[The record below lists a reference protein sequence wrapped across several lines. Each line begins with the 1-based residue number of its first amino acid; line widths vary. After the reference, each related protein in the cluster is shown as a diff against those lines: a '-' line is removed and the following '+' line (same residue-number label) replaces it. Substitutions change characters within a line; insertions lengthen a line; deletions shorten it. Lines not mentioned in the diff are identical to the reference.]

1 MPKAGRLRQPQ
12 PDHNPHEH
20 SMSPQQFI
28 GGGPAMTATATAV
41 QLHASHASFRPLVEG
56 ILTRAGIPAS
66 SGFRHG
72 VAKVVLDFPLTWAFQ
87 QLEPLNSFERSHT
100 LVCTQA
106 SHQAY
111 LDCLASYHLSAVVNC
126 TDENSFLS
134 GVYAAASAQRIYQ
147 YASGLTYMELRVTRL
162 LLIGRDTRA
171 IALQLRISHKTVN
184 AHVSN
189 ILCKLGYESR
199 AQYVAVLM
207 GSQVPVEDE

>member
-1 MPKAGRLRQPQ
+1 MHVPSA
-12 PDHNPHEH
+12 
-20 SMSPQQFI
+20 
-28 GGGPAMTATATAV
+28 AV

-56 ILTRAGIPAS
+56 VLSRAGVPAS
-66 SGFRHG
+66 EGFRHG

-100 LVCTQA
+100 VVCTQGG
-106 SHQAY
+106 HQAY

-126 TDENSFLS
+126 TDDNALLS

-147 YASGLTYMELRVTRL
+147 YSSGLTYMELRVTRL
-162 LLIGRDTRA
+162 LLMGHDTRA
-171 IALQLRISHKTVN
+171 LAKQLRISHKTVN

-199 AQYVAVLM
+199 AQYIAVLM
-207 GSQVPVEDE
+207 GNQPQPSQSD